1 MMKKIVCILLTL
13 TLAFAFSGCKEKSI
27 DPIPTDEELNSSELT
42 SESDL
47 SGIII
52 EEPPLI
58 DEPES
63 DIAKAV
69 ENTKPTPKDDY
80 DPPRGENHTITGVP
94 DPVDTIDSDNGDI
107 LILVNKLHA
116 VSESYK
122 PKDMVY
128 MDNALSTW
136 ENLELKEE
144 AYEAYK
150 KMYAD
155 AKDLGYNLKVCS
167 AYRTYKTQVGL
178 FNNSVKNRGWETT
191 YLRSAYPGRSEHHTG
206 LSIDITSK
214 SMGWNL
220 SQDFADYEDGE
231 WLNTHCQDYGFI
243 VRYPK
248 NKTDVT
254 GYAYEPWHFRYVG
267 EEAAKYIMENN
278 LTLEEYLEQ

>member
-13 TLAFAFSGCKEKSI
+13 VLIFAFSGCKEKSI

-58 DEPES
+58 EEPES

-69 ENTKPTPKDDY
+69 ENTQPVSKDDY

-94 DPVDTIDSDNGDI
+94 NPVDTIDSDNGDI

>member
-1 MMKKIVCILLTL
+1 M
-13 TLAFAFSGCKEKSI
+13 LAFTFTGCKDKNDKEP
-27 DPIPTDEELNSSELT
+27 DPIPADEELDALEQVT
-42 SESDL
+42 DTDL
-47 SGIII
+47 ENTEDIIV
-52 EEPPLI
+52 
-58 DEPES
+58 DEPEIVG
-63 DIAKAV
+63 DPKVDDHPDDPITKEV
-69 ENTKPTPKDDY
+69 EDPEY
-80 DPPRGENHTITGVP
+80 PPRGENHTITGVP
-94 DPVDTIDSDNGDI
+94 DPIDIIESDNGDV
-107 LILVNKLHA
+107 LVLVNKLHA
-116 VSESYK
+116 VSDTYK
-122 PKDMVY
+122 PNGMVY
-128 MDNALSTW
+128 MDNRLTTW

-144 AYEAYK
+144 AYNAYK

-155 AKDLGYNLKVCS
+155 AKELGYNLKVCS

-267 EEAAKYIMENN
+267 EEVAKYIMEND